1 MTATLTTDV
10 PSGLN
15 AYRLTPSPLALN
27 QIYTIHH
34 TPGAEIPVAE
44 YPRPLVRVLSV
55 DNILLYKRF
64 HNLTMLFKA
73 TSPDGEP
80 VDVYQISGRAAIFK
94 GGPSLKRNVSF
105 TIQHSANMMNMMNM
119 LLEPMPNQNMIPDPN
134 MNANIT
140 IRKRPTATQALPT
153 TSPFLAKQA
162 MELAILK
169 KDSCPITM
177 DDFTESNTAVMPCGH
192 LFTTLA
198 IAESFKKCPN
208 QCPICRNPGLATFV

>member
-1 MTATLTTDV
+1 MTASLTTDV

-27 QIYTIHH
+27 QIFTIHH
-34 TPGAEIPVAE
+34 APGSEIPVAD

-55 DNILLYKRF
+55 NNALLYKRF
-64 HNLTMLFKA
+64 HNLSNLFKA
-73 TSPDGEP
+73 TTPTGEP
-80 VDVYQISGRAAIFK
+80 IDVYQISGRAEIFK

-105 TIQHSANMMNMMNM
+105 TIQSNIATANV
-119 LLEPMPNQNMIPDPN
+119 P
-134 MNANIT
+134 
-140 IRKRPTATQALPT
+140 IRKRPTATPSLQS

-169 KDSCPITM
+169 KDTCPITM